1 MKYEIKGKPLPVAI
15 LHLDQGES
23 ILTDSGAMVWMKPA
37 LTMDTV
43 SGGMKSLFGRAFSGE
58 TLLLNSQG
66 DIIVQKS
73 SYLASE
79 ETVKREISFS
89 KKGTIG
95 FFGGEGF
102 IMNRYFGSGL
112 LFIEIDGTAIEYDLN
127 PGEEMVVN
135 TGNLVAMSSSFHIDV
150 VSVKGI
156 KNKFLGG
163 EGFFNTVVKGPGH
176 VIVQTMPISTLAE
189 SLSGFMPQ
197 ND

>member
-58 TLLLNSQG
+58 TLFLNKYTATEPSMIALGSSFPGDILVYDVSQG

-89 KKGTIG
+89 
-95 FFGGEGF
+95 
-102 IMNRYFGSGL
+102 
-112 LFIEIDGTAIEYDLN
+112 
-127 PGEEMVVN
+127 
-135 TGNLVAMSSSFHIDV
+135 
-150 VSVKGI
+150 
-156 KNKFLGG
+156 
-163 EGFFNTVVKGPGH
+163 
-176 VIVQTMPISTLAE
+176 
-189 SLSGFMPQ
+189 PQ
-197 ND
+197 L

>member
-58 TLLLNSQG
+58 TLFLNKYTATEPSMIALGSSFPGDILVYDVSQG

-89 KKGTIG
+89 KK
-95 FFGGEGF
+95 
-102 IMNRYFGSGL
+102 L
-112 LFIEIDGTAIEYDLN
+112 LFCKW
-127 PGEEMVVN
+127 VVIIRLF
-135 TGNLVAMSSSFHIDV
+135 TMFRAHCISISHSFWRQNCHFY
-150 VSVKGI
+150 
-156 KNKFLGG
+156 KF
-163 EGFFNTVVKGPGH
+163 
-176 VIVQTMPISTLAE
+176 
-189 SLSGFMPQ
+189 
-197 ND
+197 

>member
-1 MKYEIKGKPLPVAI
+1 MQFEIIGKPLPVAI
-15 LHLDQGES
+15 LHLDLGES

-58 TLLLNSQG
+58 KLFLNKYTATQPSMIALGSSFPGDILVYDVSQG

-102 IMNRYFGSGL
+102 IMNRYYGSGL
-112 LFIEIDGTAIEYDLN
+112 LFIEIDGTAIEYD
-127 PGEEMVVN
+127 
-135 TGNLVAMSSSFHIDV
+135 
-150 VSVKGI
+150 
-156 KNKFLGG
+156 
-163 EGFFNTVVKGPGH
+163 
-176 VIVQTMPISTLAE
+176 
-189 SLSGFMPQ
+189 
-197 ND
+197 